1 MRISLQRNV
10 DLNKAACLIYSI
22 PSWGI
27 LNKVILRA
35 FDMYR
40 MPSKFLWWGWQVSTP
55 SSMCLYQLASASP
68 SHRWL
73 DICWNKTVNSSQG
86 NSEHCSPRK
95 TQESPICDSRKST
108 TSCHS
113 FTFYPSVTWFFFKPE
128 SSKTC
133 FTGPKVFL
141 NRSALS
147 SSKRAR
153 VKVSEKSTPS

>member
-1 MRISLQRNV
+1 MRISLQRK
-10 DLNKAACLIYSI
+10 LTWIKQHAWYYSI

-27 LNKVILRA
+27 LNKVILR
-35 FDMYR
+35 DYDRYR

-55 SSMCLYQLASASP
+55 SSMNLYQLASASP
-68 SHRWL
+68 SHWWL
-73 DICWNKTVNSSQG
+73 DISWNKTVNSSQV
-86 NSEHCSPRK
+86 NIVPQARMKKHWYAI
-95 TQESPICDSRKST
+95 QESQQWHAILS
-108 TSCHS
+108 H
-113 FTFYPSVTWFFFKPE
+113 FFPSVTWFFFKPE

-141 NRSALS
+141 KRSALS